1 MNALAGSGMCQRL
14 AAILAADAAG
24 YSRLMAGDDRATVA
38 ALDTAR
44 AVFRTQIEAQR
55 GRVID
60 MAGDSVLA
68 VFDTAGGAVSAAL
81 EVQRQIEA
89 LAASQPAE
97 RRMRFRI
104 GVHLGDVIEKP
115 DGTVYGD
122 GVNIA
127 ARLQGLAEPG
137 GITVSESIRSAVK
150 GKVAAS
156 FGDQGLQQVKN
167 IADPVHT
174 YRLVGAGNEG
184 PSDGHDRPAAMR
196 SSRLIR
202 HWLGITAVVVAAALG
217 TAAWLLRGA
226 TLGAGVVPIT
236 MSVAVGAITAPAGD
250 AAAAQMAQDLG
261 QSLATG
267 LSAYARHVR
276 VVAVSRDAQATVPF
290 RQAARLAGARY
301 VVEGDLQAAA
311 PQRALGL
318 RLIASN
324 GGAQV
329 WAGKADLPDALATP
343 AAQAAVRKVIDRVA
357 YAVGDAEVKRVLPKP
372 VGQLDAMEKVVR
384 AYGVLSQGR
393 SVQLA
398 DEGRKLLEEAQRLEP
413 TLLPV
418 FWMME
423 WPLGMRFELDPQAD
437 RNTFINEMDKFSMQA
452 ATLDPDNWMAWA
464 GRSTALLL
472 LGRWNAAL
480 EASDRAIRMDPYSA
494 RPVNARA
501 ELLSRMGRPAEAL
514 PLTEKAAAL
523 NGTPSSGTL
532 VVACEAHLLLGA
544 YDKAIALCERASGL
558 NPDDHATLAL
568 LAAAQANRGDIKQAQ
583 LTLQAMLKIA
593 PGRTIAQLH
602 AKRESEHPEYL
613 KLLHDH
619 VYAGLRKAGLAEH

>member
-1 MNALAGSGMCQRL
+1 MKQRL

-24 YSRLMAGDDRATVA
+24 YSRLMSLDERATVA
-38 ALDTAR
+38 ALDAAR
-44 AVFRTQIEAQR
+44 AVFRAHIQTHQ

-68 VFDTAGGAVSAAL
+68 VFDTASGAVTAAL
-81 EVQRQIEA
+81 EAQRQLEA
-89 LAASQPAE
+89 LAARVPAE
-97 RRMRFRI
+97 RRLRFRI
-104 GVHLGDVIEKP
+104 GVHLGDVIEKA
-115 DGTVYGD
+115 DGTIYGD

-150 GKVAAS
+150 GKVAAA
-156 FGDQGLQQVKN
+156 FEDQGQQQVKN
-167 IADPVHT
+167 IADPVHA
-174 YRLVGAGNEG
+174 YHLLAAGNEG
-184 PSDGHDRPAAMR
+184 ASAARDRPAAMPTSYLNR
-196 SSRLIR
+196 R
-202 HWLGITAVVVAAALG
+202 WLSITAVVVAAALG
-217 TAAWLLRGA
+217 VAAWALRG
-226 TLGAGVVPIT
+226 GMQAGGVAPIT
-236 MSVAVGAITAPAGD
+236 MSVAIGSITAPAGD
-250 AAAAQMAQDLG
+250 APAAQMAQDLA

-276 VVAVSRDAQATVPF
+276 VVAVAHDARAPVPF
-290 RQAARLAGARY
+290 RDAARVAGARY
-301 VVEGDLQAAA
+301 VIEGDLQAGA

-318 RLIASN
+318 RLIAST

-343 AAQAAVRKVIDRVA
+343 AAQAAVRKVIGRVA

-398 DEGRKLLEEAQRLEP
+398 DEGRKLLEEAQRMEP

-418 FWMME
+418 LWMME
-423 WPLGMRFELDPQAD
+423 WPLVMRFELDPQAD
-437 RNTFINEMDKFSMQA
+437 RNTYIREMDKVSMQA
-452 ATLDPDNWMAWA
+452 ATLDPDNWLAWS

-472 LGRWNAAL
+472 LGRWHAAL
-480 EASDRAIRMDPYSA
+480 EASDRAIRLDPHSA
-494 RPVNARA
+494 PRVSARA
-501 ELLSRMGRPAEAL
+501 ELLNHMGRPAEAL
-514 PLTEKAAAL
+514 PLIEKAAAL
-523 NGTPSSGTL
+523 DGTFTSQTL

-558 NPDDHATLAL
+558 NPDDHGTLAL
-568 LAAAQANRGDIKQAQ
+568 LAAAQANNGDVKQAQ
-583 LTLQAMLKIA
+583 VTLQAMLKIA

-602 AKRESEHPEYL
+602 AKRESDHPDYL
-613 KLLHDH
+613 KLLQAQVHP
-619 VYAGLRKAGLAEH
+619 GLRKAGLPE